1 MTVKN
6 LKEKATSGMLWSA
19 VDRVLVNI
27 VQLAIAIVLARILLP
42 EDFGLVAMLYVFL
55 AMSDVFI
62 NSGMGSALIQRQN
75 VTDLDYSTVFLFN
88 LLVSCSLYS
97 LLFISAP
104 IIAKFYNAPQLIDL
118 ARVLGLSLIIN
129 ALSIV
134 QRAHLEKQMNFKALA
149 KINIFALFVS
159 GTISVAAALNGF
171 GVWALVLQAL
181 VNACLITFGLH
192 FSSSQRVY
200 LAFSKKSFNSLFGYS
215 SKLLIAGLYAQGL
228 QQITSLAIGKFYMA
242 SQLGF
247 YSQAKKLSDT
257 SVNTLSSIL
266 HKVSFPVLASLQGDK
281 IRMVGVYRRMIK
293 MTAFIALPTMALVAL
308 MSEPIIQVL
317 LGDKWLGTVPLLQW
331 LALAHMVRPISTINM
346 NILNAVGR
354 SDLFLKVDLAK
365 FPIIATV
372 LLITVPISVEA
383 IVIGI
388 FVSSFLSFFVDA
400 FMPGRLFGYG
410 AFSQVKD
417 MLRIILVT
425 TFMAIIVYGFLQ
437 LNINSILK
445 LVFGLPLALVV
456 YLFSAYMFK
465 IKELKEFVSLL
476 EKIRNKNMVSR

>member
-1 MTVKN
+1 MAVKN

-75 VTDLDYSTVFLFN
+75 VSDLDYSTVFFFN
-88 LLVSCSLYS
+88 LLVSCSLYG

-104 IIAKFYNAPQLIDL
+104 IISEFYNAPQLIDL
-118 ARVLGLSLIIN
+118 TRILGLSLIIN
-129 ALSIV
+129 ALAIV

-149 KINIFALFVS
+149 KVNVLALFVS
-159 GTISVAAALNGF
+159 GTVSITAALNGL

-192 FSSSQRVY
+192 FSSSQRIN
-200 LAFSKKSFNSLFGYS
+200 LTFSMQSFNSLFGYS
-215 SKLLIAGLYAQGL
+215 SKLLIAGLYAQSL

-247 YSQAKKLSDT
+247 YAQAKKLSDT
-257 SVNTLSSIL
+257 SVNTLSSIIN
-266 HKVSFPVLASLQGDK
+266 KVSFPVLATLQDDK
-281 IRMVGVYRRMIK
+281 VRMVDVYRRMIK
-293 MTAFIALPTMALVAL
+293 MTAFITLPIMALVAL
-308 MSEPIIQVL
+308 MAEPIIYLL
-317 LGDKWLGTVPLLQW
+317 LGDKWLEAVPLLQW
-331 LALAHMVRPISTINM
+331 LAIAHIVRPISMISM
-346 NILNAVGR
+346 NILNAIGR

-365 FPIIATV
+365 FPIIATA
-372 LLITVPISVEA
+372 LIVTVPINVEA

-400 FMPGRLFGYG
+400 FMPGKLFGYG
-410 AFSQVKD
+410 AFSQLKD
-417 MLRIILVT
+417 IFRIILAT
-425 TFMAIIVYGFLQ
+425 AFMAVNMYGFLQ
-437 LNINSILK
+437 LDINPLFQLI
-445 LVFGLPLALVV
+445 FGLPAAVV
-456 YLFSAYMFK
+456 VFLLCAYLLK
-465 IKELKEFVSLL
+465 IEELREFFLLL
-476 EKIRNKNMVSR
+476 EKLRNKN

>member
-1 MTVKN
+1 MAVKN

-75 VTDLDYSTVFLFN
+75 VSDLDYSTVFFFN
-88 LLVSCSLYS
+88 LLVSCSLYG

-104 IIAKFYNAPQLIDL
+104 IISEFYNAPQLIDL
-118 ARVLGLSLIIN
+118 TRILGLSLIIN
-129 ALSIV
+129 ALAIV

-149 KINIFALFVS
+149 KVNVLALFVS
-159 GTISVAAALNGF
+159 GTVSITAALNGL

-181 VNACLITFGLH
+181 INSCLIAFGLH
-192 FSSSQRVY
+192 FSSSQRIN
-200 LAFSKKSFNSLFGYS
+200 LAFSMQSFNSLFGYS

-247 YSQAKKLSDT
+247 YAQAKKLSDT
-257 SVNTLSSIL
+257 SVSTLASIL
-266 HKVSFPVLASLQGDK
+266 HKVSFPVLTSLQDDNV
-281 IRMVGVYRRMIK
+281 RMVSAYRRMIK
-293 MTAFIALPTMALVAL
+293 MTAFITLPIMALVAL
-308 MSEPIIQVL
+308 MAEPIIYVL
-317 LGDKWLGTVPLLQW
+317 LGDKWLEAVPLLQW
-331 LALAHMVRPISTINM
+331 LAIAKMAIPISMINM

-365 FPIIATV
+365 FPIIATA
-372 LLITVPISVEA
+372 LIVTIPISVEA

-388 FVSSFLSFFVDA
+388 FISSFLSFFVDA
-400 FMPGRLFGYG
+400 FMPGKLFGYG
-410 AFSQVKD
+410 AFSQLKD
-417 MLRIILVT
+417 IFRIILAT
-425 TFMAIIVYGFLQ
+425 AFMAFAICGFLQ
-437 LNINSILK
+437 LDINPLFQLI
-445 LVFGLPLALVV
+445 FGLPAAVV
-456 YLFSAYMFK
+456 VFLFGAYLLKIGELSEFS
-465 IKELKEFVSLL
+465 LLL
-476 EKIRNKNMVSR
+476 EKIRNKH